1 VEYQPPTGAVRKAA
15 NGAGHHIV
23 GREGERKELRRAFDL
38 AQEGHGGI
46 VSVTGDAGLGK
57 TALVDNF
64 LDGLVQD
71 GQAFHLARGG
81 CSESFIENQPFMPW
95 IEALGVLANEPAL
108 SGVMRKTAPAWHREI
123 SHQSSGA
130 PQRMKR
136 ELLDFCRQVST
147 VHPLIIVIDDFHW
160 ADAGSADLLAFL
172 ATRLKGTR
180 TMVVPC
186 YRLAEMKIKAHPFLQ
201 LRSDLLSRSACTEI
215 PLNLLDREDVA
226 EHLALE
232 YPNGKFPNDYAAFL
246 HAKTDGHPLLMRA
259 AARGPASVSGAIQN
273 MIETKMRR
281 LDDTHRQLL
290 VTASV
295 QGREFD
301 SAVLA
306 TSMQMGYADVEDT
319 LQELDEVHGL
329 IQRIREEQLP
339 DGKFTVRYRFVYAV
353 YQEACY
359 ASLNPTRKATLN
371 ASLADALLTY
381 YGN

>member
-1 VEYQPPTGAVRKAA
+1 MSRGAC
-15 NGAGHHIV
+15 I
-23 GREGERKELRRAFDL
+23 
-38 AQEGHGGI
+38 
-46 VSVTGDAGLGK
+46 
-57 TALVDNF
+57 
-64 LDGLVQD
+64 
-71 GQAFHLARGG
+71 
-81 CSESFIENQPFMPW
+81 
-95 IEALGVLANEPAL
+95 
-108 SGVMRKTAPAWHREI
+108 
-123 SHQSSGA
+123 
-130 PQRMKR
+130 
-136 ELLDFCRQVST
+136 
-147 VHPLIIVIDDFHW
+147 
-160 ADAGSADLLAFL
+160 
-172 ATRLKGTR
+172 
-180 TMVVPC
+180 
-186 YRLAEMKIKAHPFLQ
+186 
-201 LRSDLLSRSACTEI
+201 EI
-215 PLNLLDREDVA
+215 PLRLLDREDVS

-232 YPNGKFPNDYAAFL
+232 YPNRKFPNDYAAFL
-246 HAKTDGHPLLMRA
+246 HAKTDRHPLLMRA

-306 TSMQMGYADVEDT
+306 TSMQMGHADVEGT

-329 IQRIREEQLP
+329 IQRIREEQLL

-371 ASLADALLTY
+371 ASLAEAFLGY